1 MDIGSLLLIL
11 ALLVLVAVYILQP
24 LRDKHAV
31 SVNQKDIAL
40 SPLLAER
47 ERILDALAELDF
59 DHELGKVP
67 ENVYPLQRD
76 RLMQRGAEVLRQ
88 LDEYKKD
95 GGLDAEASVDSKD
108 DPLEVMIAARRK
120 SQKSPGKAQFCPEC
134 GKKVKA
140 KDRFCVNCGAKL

>member
-1 MDIGSLLLIL
+1 MDFGSILLIAALLL
-11 ALLVLVAVYILQP
+11 VVVAYILQP
-24 LRDKHAV
+24 LRAKRV
-31 SVNQKDIAL
+31 SSISRNEIAL

-67 ENVYPLQRD
+67 ADIYPLQRD

-88 LDEYKKD
+88 LDDYEM
-95 GGLDAEASVDSKD
+95 SSD
-108 DPLEVMIAARRK
+108 DPLEAIIAARRK
-120 SQKSPGKAQFCPEC
+120 SQKPSGKKGLCPQC

-140 KDRFCVNCGAKL
+140 KDQFCVSCGAKIR